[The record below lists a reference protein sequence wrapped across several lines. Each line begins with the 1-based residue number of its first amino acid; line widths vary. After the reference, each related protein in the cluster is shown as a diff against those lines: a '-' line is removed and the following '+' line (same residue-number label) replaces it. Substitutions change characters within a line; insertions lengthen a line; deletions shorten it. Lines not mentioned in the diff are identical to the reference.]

1 MFQQRLLVRH
11 FWRVPFWFIFIFV
24 FVGAFQLSLSQVKA
38 QPFNPNGCSNYVPG
52 PGDTILCNNTFPA
65 NTSGVQTPE
74 NNTGNNGVT
83 VTIDNTAVRSINGS
97 TVGIG
102 SGSTVTNAGSL
113 NTQSFF
119 YGYGISFGA
128 NGRSQAGGNTV
139 TNSGS
144 ITTGGTF
151 AAGILIRSTNAS
163 AASNTITNAASGT
176 ISTTGSTAPGIYVI
190 SRSFTTISNAGQISA
205 SGSNSIPILVSGP
218 TSITNSGLLCAGSI
232 VGGLCTSSG
241 NNAAAIQLSN
251 PYNATRST
259 ITNNAGGIISSPL
272 GIGINAT
279 TAGVDVTNSGTISG
293 ASTAIQ
299 FFDGVSSTNNS
310 VTLNAGSSTNGA
322 ILFNRYGSSET
333 LTFSGLNNGN
343 FSNMIV
349 GLNTINAVS
358 GASVTMNSSAGY
370 TLVGGTINVD
380 GASSLTI
387 SGSIADQS
395 DPVGQ
400 SSLTKIGVGSLFLS
414 GANSYTGATTI
425 NAGTIQTNAANTLP
439 VFTAVTV
446 ASGANLNLNNFD
458 QSIGSLAGSGNTNLG
473 SAFLTT
479 GNDNTDTSYSGI
491 LSGTGGLTKVG
502 SGIFSVS
509 GTNTYTGATSINAG
523 TLELTGSLVSSTS
536 IAANG
541 TLSGT
546 GIITNQVTNA
556 GILAPGL
563 SSGAGTF
570 TIQGN
575 YIGQNGVLATDI
587 WGTSASPQ
595 TDLLVVSGN
604 GSVASG
610 STGIAVTDR
619 GGLGAP
625 TSGDGIMIVSAQNGA
640 VTQAGAFTLSQRVA
654 AGAYEYSLYR
664 GGVSSG
670 SGQSWYLRTTIDP
683 VTSSGGAMPQ
693 PLPSSQPTSTVDAA
707 PVVAGSEIVNYR
719 VETAVYP
726 GLQAA
731 QRLYTYSLVDTLDQR
746 RGSLSA
752 QKPSQASVPGGW
764 GRITGVLGSTRVG
777 ESVGPNLSYNYGFL
791 QTGLD
796 LLAHETASGGSQF
809 FGAFIALGQSSA
821 QTSTSNRGRTGQLGM
836 NAYSFGLYATRF
848 EQSGLYADGLLQVT
862 RFDQVQANSVGL
874 ASLSTEGWSGSA
886 SLESGWRLALSER
899 FYVVPQ
905 IQLVGDTY
913 SLSAA
918 TDAYG
923 LMDFK
928 DQSAARGRVGLL
940 GGATF
945 NETDPARAINVWL
958 RASAWQVFAGS
969 PQTNFATFAGTDS
982 VPFSTNYGRSWLGL
996 DGGVTAQLSKQ
1007 ASLYANAG
1015 YDYGFGLSRQAF
1027 TGRIGLQAQW

>member
-1 MFQQRLLVRH
+1 MFTLDLIAFKRISFAILSALL
-11 FWRVPFWFIFIFV
+11 FV
-24 FVGAFQLSLSQVKA
+24 FILAHGFGISAQA
-38 QPFNPNGCSNYVPG
+38 QPYDPNGCSNYIPG
-52 PGDTILCNNTFPA
+52 PGDTILCNNSFPA
-65 NTSGVQTPE
+65 STSGVQTPE
-74 NNTGNNGVT
+74 SNTGNNGVT
-83 VTIDNTAVRSINGS
+83 VTINNTANRSINGS

-102 SGSTVTNAGSL
+102 SGSTVNNAGSL

-128 NGRSQAGGNTV
+128 NGRSQAGGNTAI
-139 TNSGS
+139 NSGS

-163 AASNTITNAASGT
+163 AAANTITNTSTGT
-176 ISTTGSTAPGIYVI
+176 ITTTGSTAPGLYVI
-190 SRSFTTISNAGQISA
+190 SRSFTTISNAGRISA

-218 TSITNSGLLCAGSI
+218 TSITNSGLICAGSI
-232 VGGLCTSSG
+232 VGGVCTSSG
-241 NNAAAIQLSN
+241 NTAAAIQLGN
-251 PYNATRST
+251 PYNSTRST
-259 ITNNAGGIISSPL
+259 ITNEVGGTISSPA

-279 TAGVDVTNSGTISG
+279 TAGVDIENSGTISSV
-293 ASTAIQ
+293 STAIQ
-299 FFDGVSSTNNS
+299 FFEGASATHNS
-310 VTLNAGSSTNGA
+310 VTLYGGSSTIGA
-322 ILFNRYGSSET
+322 LLFNLYGSSET

-343 FSNMIV
+343 FSNSIV
-349 GLNTINAVS
+349 GLNTINAMN
-358 GASVTMNSSAGY
+358 GASVTMNSGAGY
-370 TLVGGTINVD
+370 TLVGGTITVD
-380 GASSLTI
+380 ATSSLTI

-395 DPVGQ
+395 SPVGV
-400 SSLTKIGVGSLFLS
+400 SSITKNGLGTLFLS
-414 GANSYTGATTI
+414 GANTYTGVTQI
-425 NAGTIQTNAANTLP
+425 NAGTIQANAANTLP
-439 VFTAVTV
+439 LFTAVTI
-446 ASGANLNLNNFD
+446 ASGASLNLNNFS
-458 QSIGSLAGSGNTNLG
+458 QSIGSLSGSGNTTLG
-473 SAFLTT
+473 TATLTT
-479 GNDNTDTSYSGI
+479 GNDHSSTFYSGVI
-491 LSGTGGLTKVG
+491 SGTGALTKVG
-502 SGIFSVS
+502 DGTFSLSGS
-509 GTNTYTGATSINAG
+509 NTYSGPTSINAG

-536 IAANG
+536 IASSG

-546 GIITNQVTNA
+546 GIINNDVTNA
-556 GILAPGL
+556 GVLAPGL
-563 SSGAGTF
+563 ATGAGTF
-570 TIQGN
+570 TIAGSYN
-575 YIGQNGVLATDI
+575 GQNGTLATDV
-587 WGTSASPQ
+587 WGTSAAPQ
-595 TDLLVVSGN
+595 TDLLVISGN

-610 STGIAVTDR
+610 ATSVRVTDL

-625 TSGDGIMIVSAQNGA
+625 TTGDGIMIVNAQNGA

-670 SGQSWYLRTTIDP
+670 SGQNWYLRTGIDP
-683 VTSSGGAMPQ
+683 VLSSGGAMPE
-693 PLPSSQPTSTVDAA
+693 PLPPSNPTSTVDAT
-707 PVVAGSEIVNYR
+707 PVVEGSEVVNYR

-752 QKPSQASVPGGW
+752 QKPGSSIVPGGW
-764 GRITGVLGSTRVG
+764 GRITGVLGSTQAG
-777 ESVGPNLSYNYGFL
+777 EAMGPNLSYNYGFL

-796 LLAHETASGGSQF
+796 LVAQETASGGSQF

-821 QTSTSNRGRTGQLGM
+821 TTSTTMRGRTGQLGM

-848 EQSGLYADGLLQVT
+848 ETNGLYADGLLQAT

-874 ASLSTEGWSGSA
+874 AFMSTEGWSGSA
-886 SLESGWRLALSER
+886 SLETGWRLALSQH

-905 IQLVGDTY
+905 IQIVGDTFA
-913 SLSAA
+913 LNNA

-928 DQSAARGRVGLL
+928 SQSAARGRVGLL

-945 NETDPARAINVWL
+945 NDDPARAVNVWL

-969 PQTNFATFAGTDS
+969 PQTNFATFAGTDA
-982 VPFSTNYGRSWLGL
+982 VPFTTNYGKSWLGI